1 MKEDGDGGGSTSVLV
16 LIVCVCVVAQ
26 AANHKT
32 RTLLP
37 LLEAQFQVPSVGVDM
52 REKSWRR
59 LHLAYAHSGLGFSR
73 FW

>member
-1 MKEDGDGGGSTSVLV
+1 MKKDGDSGGSASVLV
-16 LIVCVCVVAQ
+16 VIVCVCVVAQ
-26 AANHKT
+26 TANVKT

-37 LLEAQFQVPSVGVDM
+37 LLEAQLEVPSVGVRM

-59 LHLAYAHSGLGFSR
+59 LHLPYAHSSLGISR